1 MPATID
7 RVHRAILD
15 LIREGNLGPGERLPN
30 ERDMARRFRTGRS
43 TVRGALS
50 MAENQ
55 GLVTRRV
62 GSGTYLSERAPTI
75 IEGMDADLELNP
87 KAPASL
93 HETLEARM
101 TFEPGVT
108 GLAAERAGDVDLA
121 RLDELLKAVE
131 TAASWLDFK
140 ESIYAFH
147 RFVYELSDNA
157 FLVATFDR
165 IVDER
170 RRVDFNGRAVDT
182 QVSGLVR
189 VQAAKD
195 LSLIAEAIGT
205 GDRALAEQRSREYL
219 LRLVTGIS
227 M

>member
-1 MPATID
+1 MPPTVE

-30 ERDMARRFRTGRS
+30 EREMSRRFRTGRS
-43 TVRGALS
+43 VVRGALS
-50 MAENQ
+50 MAESQ
-55 GLVTRRV
+55 GLIMRRV
-62 GSGTYLSERAPTI
+62 GSGTYLSDRAPTI
-75 IEGMDADLELNP
+75 IEGMDADLELNRN
-87 KAPASL
+87 APASL

-108 GLAAERAGDVDLA
+108 ALAAERANEVDLA
-121 RLDELLKAVE
+121 HLNELLKSVE
-131 TAASWLDFK
+131 TAASWLKFK
-140 ESIYAFH
+140 EAIYAFQS
-147 RFVYELSDNA
+147 FVYELSGNS

-195 LSLIAEAIGT
+195 LSLIAEAIGAR
-205 GDRALAEQRSREYL
+205 DRALAEQRSREYL